1 MSRHNLKPLSEVMK
15 DLKEEG
21 FEKDFAFKNERLF
34 ILDQEDKNYDPK
46 ALEIEKEYRFEGDS
60 DPGMMTIL
68 YALKTNDGVKG
79 TISNAYGAN
88 TDQDLAAFMRQVKHS

>member
-15 DLKEEG
+15 DLKDKG
-21 FEKDFAFKNERLF
+21 YEKEFAFDNNKLFRL
-34 ILDQEDKNYDPK
+34 DDNNSKYD
-46 ALEIEKEYRFEGDS
+46 ASDLEIENEYRFEGDS

-68 YALKTNDGVKG
+68 YALKTNDGLKG

-88 TDQDLAAFMRQVKHS
+88 ADQDLAEFMKKVKYS

>member
-1 MSRHNLKPLSEVMK
+1 MSRHNLKPLSEVMN

-21 FEKDFAFKNERLF
+21 FEKEFAFNDNKLF
-34 ILDQEDKNYDPK
+34 LLNNNDQQYRTDE
-46 ALEIEKEYRFEGDS
+46 LEIEREYRFEGDS

-68 YALKTNDGVKG
+68 YALKTNDGLKG

-88 TDQDLAAFMRQVKHS
+88 ADHDLAEFMRQVKHS